1 MVLRPR
7 RRHGRP
13 RHDRHRLG
21 LPYDR
26 HRDGGLAIR
35 LPDARQ
41 RHCDDRQF
49 VLGRTFWPST
59 GLWVIGLFV
68 GIDLI
73 FNGWAWIALSL
84 ALRKTPEA
92 KSVAA

>member
-1 MVLRPR
+1 MNGTITLL
-7 RRHGRP
+7 
-13 RHDRHRLG
+13 LG
-21 LPYDR
+21 L
-26 HRDGGLAIR
+26 LI
-35 LPDARQ
+35 Q
-41 RHCDDRQF
+41 KQ
-49 VLGRTFWPST
+49 WPLS

-84 ALRKTPEA
+84 VLRKTPEV